1 MPPSSAP
8 PSPPSR
14 GASLSSTED
23 EDEEQ
28 PAAEEEE
35 RITTASEVRWADVQV
50 DEAARRVQAAEEQL
64 VGAKRALA
72 ERQRLHARLAE
83 AHELRTSAAQS
94 AQLLAQR
101 TAEAN
106 QRRADAALACEQ
118 AKLAVKRRH
127 AAQAALQS
135 VQQRERAAQDA
146 VAELQRQSLS
156 SGPPSREGSS
166 IASEEY

>member
-1 MPPSSAP
+1 
-8 PSPPSR
+8 
-14 GASLSSTED
+14 
-23 EDEEQ
+23 
-28 PAAEEEE
+28 
-35 RITTASEVRWADVQV
+35 
-50 DEAARRVQAAEEQL
+50 
-64 VGAKRALA
+64 
-72 ERQRLHARLAE
+72 
-83 AHELRTSAAQS
+83 
-94 AQLLAQR
+94 
-101 TAEAN
+101 
-106 QRRADAALACEQ
+106 RADAALACEQ

>member
-35 RITTASEVRWADVQV
+35 ERITTASEVRWADVQV
-50 DEAARRVQAAEEQL
+50 DEAARRVQATEEQL
-64 VGAKRALA
+64 AGAKRTLA

-127 AAQAALQS
+127 AAQ
-135 VQQRERAAQDA
+135 DA

-156 SGPPSREGSS
+156 SGPPSGEGSS
-166 IASEEY
+166 ITSEEY